1 MTFAP
6 DDIEIK
12 EFVPT
17 LRGYDRTEVRAFLRA
32 VAEDV
37 RRLEDRLAE
46 RVQTGAAPAAAQP
59 AFDTATSTNLE
70 DAIRSLT
77 AAVQSLGRT
86 GAGDLRAVHV
96 PEVVPVAVAPV
107 AVAVAPV
114 AFADPAPLPTVAQ
127 ARSQTVA
134 PATTEA
140 IAPAGKKPVERPAA
154 VVPPTTVSQLPV
166 SQLPVAAPVE
176 SPAPPAATSAAS
188 EQLRT
193 STWDGVERRSARRPW
208 SGRGNGDSTGSTR
221 STESS
226 GSAKSSAAPRRLRS
240 DGNES
245 LISKFLPKVLN
256 HRPTSDD
263 VTDVDVSGTE
273 LLEDERSDN
282 SNVVQ
287 LMRAV

>member
-46 RVQTGAAPAAAQP
+46 RAQTSAAPATAQQ
-59 AFDTATSTNLE
+59 AFDPATSTNLE

-86 GAGDLRAVHV
+86 SAGDLRTVHV
-96 PEVVPVAVAPV
+96 PEVVPVAPVSVVPV
-107 AVAVAPV
+107 AVAVAPI
-114 AFADPAPLPTVAQ
+114 ALADPAPLPTVATRLE
-127 ARSQTVA
+127 AVA
-134 PATTEA
+134 PVTE
-140 IAPAGKKPVERPAA
+140 
-154 VVPPTTVSQLPV
+154 
-166 SQLPVAAPVE
+166 PVATPVG
-176 SPAPPAATSAAS
+176 SPAPPAPTSAAT

-226 GSAKSSAAPRRLRS
+226 RSTKSSAAPRHLRS

-263 VTDVDVSGTE
+263 VTNVDVSATE